1 MLGPTAR
8 PSVPGWGPRA
18 CISLHR
24 VRRSLSHNLAPV
36 PPPSSSPGTSASDQT
51 SRRLASLCS
60 LNVPSSFQR
69 RGFCSSCAWK
79 SLLPRGNCCISSR
92 AAPLWG
98 LPWPPA
104 SVSQG
109 CCSEDGRPCREQGT
123 SAPPQFWELEVP
135 AKAPAGLCSLCRL
148 CRRTCSPPFSELLLG
163 ALSQTPYFQKRS
175 HSEVLRLRLQHI
187 FYQEHNSALIYFI
200 QSSQL
205 HSLWSLS
212 LSWLKDKAGP
222 YRLDRAWDD
231 LAYHVLCALC
241 VPHYVNLVRAE
252 TLMPRSH
259 FRPCLKG
266 YIKHSFGW
274 MKQNSWP
281 KNKSDPEADF
291 ILPERKLLDSSSQ
304 LKME

>member
-98 LPWPPA
+98 LPWPPRPFPRDA
-104 SVSQG
+104 VAKTADCAGSRGPRLPHSSGSWKSQPRRRRA
-109 CCSEDGRPCREQGT
+109 CVL
-123 SAPPQFWELEVP
+123 SAGS
-135 AKAPAGLCSLCRL
+135 AGAPAPR
-148 CRRTCSPPFSELLLG
+148 
-163 ALSQTPYFQKRS
+163 
-175 HSEVLRLRLQHI
+175 
-187 FYQEHNSALIYFI
+187 
-200 QSSQL
+200 
-205 HSLWSLS
+205 LS
-212 LSWLKDKAGP
+212 LSSCWAPSHRHPISRRDHIQRSWG
-222 YRLDRAWDD
+222 WDFS
-231 LAYHVLCALC
+231 
-241 VPHYVNLVRAE
+241 
-252 TLMPRSH
+252 M
-259 FRPCLKG
+259 FF
-266 YIKHSFGW
+266 IK
-274 MKQNSWP
+274 NT
-281 KNKSDPEADF
+281 
-291 ILPERKLLDSSSQ
+291 IQ
-304 LKME
+304 L

>member
-36 PPPSSSPGTSASDQT
+36 PPPSSSPRTSASDQT

-148 CRRTCSPPFSELLLG
+148 CRHTCSLPFSELLLG
-163 ALSQTPYFQKRS
+163 TLGFQLHQCRLPTRPPGVPWVFPHGRLVVTVSSSLPIRTLVPGSSYDIILAWFHPQTPYFQKRS

-200 QSSQL
+200 QSSL
-205 HSLWSLS
+205 IT
-212 LSWLKDKAGP
+212 
-222 YRLDRAWDD
+222 
-231 LAYHVLCALC
+231 VL
-241 VPHYVNLVRAE
+241 
-252 TLMPRSH
+252 T
-259 FRPCLKG
+259 
-266 YIKHSFGW
+266 
-274 MKQNSWP
+274 
-281 KNKSDPEADF
+281 
-291 ILPERKLLDSSSQ
+291 
-304 LKME
+304 